1 MLLPIYAAALAVV
14 SIVTYCLYAAD
25 KKKAQKG
32 EWRIPEATLL
42 LTSFFGG
49 AIGGVCAMFFKR
61 HKTKH
66 WYFRVVNLLGLIWQF
81 SLLEYLMI
89 HY

>member
-1 MLLPIYAAALAVV
+1 MLIYSIYLAVASV
-14 SIVTYCLYAAD
+14 ITYCLYAAD

-42 LTSFFGG
+42 LFSFLGG
-49 AIGGVCAMFFKR
+49 AIGGTAAMFFKR

-66 WYFRVVNLLGLIWQF
+66 WYFTAVNLLGLIWQF
-81 SLLEYLMI
+81 SLLVYLI
-89 HY
+89 VIF